1 MSEILKT
8 IREWIE
14 IQGKELLA
22 AADAHNRED
31 QRVEAGKYNMLK
43 AVENLIETSSPWR
56 NFRKERPAG
65 DDACWVYADCWP
77 KNPIEV
83 TFVDRKEGAS
93 TYLHFENDWI
103 IIPCLD
109 YKWIFW
115 MHRQRPAPP
124 TAAEI
129 EAAMKGDG
137 NAG

>member
-31 QRVEAGKYNMLK
+31 ERVEAGKYNMLK

-56 NFRKERPAG
+56 NFRKEQPA
-65 DDACWVYADCWP
+65 DQVRCWIIYADCLGQSEESEMAWFY
-77 KNPIEV
+77 V
-83 TFVDRKEGAS
+83 QHDYWRDS
-93 TYLHFENDWI
+93 TGERVYIKDI
-103 IIPCLD
+103 
-109 YKWIFW
+109 KWLFW
-115 MHRQRPAPP
+115 MPYQAPAPP

-129 EAAMKGDG
+129 EAAMKGEE
-137 NAG
+137 